1 MFVCHACQIDVFFSA
16 ASRKKDII
24 LASMINKYSTY
35 FVTALA
41 RFFSSKPRRPKS
53 LLCGRKFHLQ
63 RAQEALSVEH
73 LVAST
78 DIFYGSFPEV
88 APDVRRHRSFSKIPV
103 QYLILK
109 EAHNGWFFVR
119 HSDLCLFR
127 NKYWG
132 NIKSSQKEYRGTSY
146 FCTYVK

>member
-1 MFVCHACQIDVFFSA
+1 MFVCHACQIDVCFSA

-88 APDVRRHRSFSKIPV
+88 APDARRHTMSQNCPKCKETPSHSEYNRFWFILVLCPIHV
-103 QYLILK
+103 LTFTLISIL
-109 EAHNGWFFVR
+109 VR
-119 HSDLCLFR
+119 EEKRPGSPLLF
-127 NKYWG
+127 W
-132 NIKSSQKEYRGTSY
+132 I
-146 FCTYVK
+146 